1 MILMTTNATDLGPLQ
16 ILIGTWQGQSG
27 TDIAPESDGTE
38 TNLYRERIIIEPV
51 RPFSNAEEQRL
62 FAVQYHQV
70 VYRIKDN
77 KQIHDQCGYYSWD
90 EKANLVMHSFTI
102 PRGLGIVAGGTVT
115 IDEKNTHQFNFEAT
129 EGHSQ
134 WPITQSPF
142 LAQKAKT
149 LSFAQSLKVAGSEL
163 NYEQTTMVDI
173 YGNEFEHTDKNR
185 LIRVM

>member
-1 MILMTTNATDLGPLQ
+1 MTTNATDLGPLQ

-38 TNLYRERIIIEPV
+38 TNLYRERITFEPV

-90 EKANLVMHSFTI
+90 EKENLVMHSFTI
-102 PRGLGIVAGGTVT
+102 PRGLGIVAGGSVT
-115 IDEKNTHQFNFEAT
+115 IDDKNIHQFKFKAAKDD
-129 EGHSQ
+129 GQ

-142 LAQKAKT
+142 LTQKAET
-149 LSFAQSLKVAGSEL
+149 LSFEQNLTVAGSEL
-163 NYEQTTMVDI
+163 TYEQTTLVDI
-173 YGNEFEHTDKNR
+173 YGKEFEHTDNNR